1 MIVLGG
7 GAVGC
12 ELGQMLARFG
22 VAVMIVE
29 AQERLLPA
37 EEPEASELLGTVFRG
52 EGIAVHAEARFER
65 IAAWGSSLVAVLEAG
80 TQLSADRLLVVTGRA
95 ASLDG
100 LGLETAGVDGSSGYV
115 QVDGRLRAGEGVWAI
130 GDAPGEAC
138 SRTRP
143 CTRPPSPPRTS
154 WGRTRPRP
162 TTARCHARPSPI
174 PRSARSGWLKPARS
188 RPDLTLSSA

>member
-143 CTRPPSPPRTS
+143 CTGLHRRRGHPGGGLAR
-154 WGRTRPRP
+154 GRLPLAATRDL
-162 TTARCHARPSPI
+162 H
-174 PRSARSGWLKPARS
+174 RS
-188 RPDLTLSSA
+188 RDRLGRAG